1 MKTIELNLIA
11 GSVAVLSVDSIQT
24 ITATWK
30 GARVTYS
37 NDGKPTTIEVRE
49 VPSRIKGMMNS

>member
-1 MKTIELNLIA
+1 MKTIELSLQDGGI
-11 GSVAVLSVDSIQT
+11 AVLSVESIQT

-49 VPSRIKGMMNS
+49 VPSRIRGMMNS